1 MMIVMKEGATQAEV
15 DAVIRR
21 VESVGAHAHISA
33 GELVTVIGAIGDREH
48 VANLGLEGAPGVDH
62 LVPILKPYK
71 LASLQYRR
79 GDRTVLEI
87 DGRRIGGEHFATIAG
102 PCTVESREV
111 LLDAARTVRD
121 AGAQFL
127 RGGAYKP
134 RTSPYSFQGL
144 GEAGLRLLAE
154 AKAET
159 GLPIVTELMDVRD
172 LEPVLEVADVVQL
185 GARNMQNYTLLT
197 EVGRAGKPVLLK
209 RGLSATLE
217 ELLMAAEYILKEGNE
232 QVMLCERGIRTYEP
246 SYRFTLDLMAVP
258 VLRELTHL
266 PIVIDPSHA
275 AGKRSLVEPLS
286 LAAAAA
292 GADGIIVE
300 IHPSP
305 EDAVC
310 DGPQALY
317 ADDFAAYLRKLEAAA
332 ELAGKQ
338 FTTVCDAAH
347 AASRVL
353 PRRDRVRIAVL
364 GVGLIGGSIGLAARE
379 YVEDAE
385 VVGFGRDPERLRM
398 AVERGAIH
406 RAAASMDEAV
416 EGAQLCFACAPV
428 GVLPE
433 LVRAALEASGP
444 DTVVTDVG
452 STKQDLVERTPDP
465 RFVGGHPIA
474 GAETAGVEHARADLF
489 QGAVWYLTPHEQSGG
504 LLYERLHRFVVDVG
518 ARPVAVD
525 AETHD
530 RLVAVFSHLP
540 HVLANV
546 LASQAAGRLLEHGEA
561 LRQVGPSFRDM
572 TRVAGANTAMWSD
585 IYRSNRAA
593 IIEEIS
599 AFRRE
604 LDEVEN
610 LLRDGGVE
618 GWNDRARDDRRALLE
633 AGSAEGPVHE
643 LRITVPNRPGIVAQ
657 VALELGRAGVNIVDM
672 ALAPASDMRT
682 GAMTLWIAGDSQ
694 ATRARELI
702 EALGFPV
709 GSE

>member
-111 LLDAARTVRD
+111 LLDAARTVKD

-172 LEPVLEVADVVQL
+172 LDAVLEVADVVQL

-305 EDAVC
+305 EEAVC

-338 FTTVCDAAH
+338 FTTV
-347 AASRVL
+347 
-353 PRRDRVRIAVL
+353 
-364 GVGLIGGSIGLAARE
+364 G
-379 YVEDAE
+379 
-385 VVGFGRDPERLRM
+385 
-398 AVERGAIH
+398 
-406 RAAASMDEAV
+406 
-416 EGAQLCFACAPV
+416 
-428 GVLPE
+428 
-433 LVRAALEASGP
+433 
-444 DTVVTDVG
+444 
-452 STKQDLVERTPDP
+452 
-465 RFVGGHPIA
+465 
-474 GAETAGVEHARADLF
+474 
-489 QGAVWYLTPHEQSGG
+489 
-504 LLYERLHRFVVDVG
+504 
-518 ARPVAVD
+518 
-525 AETHD
+525 
-530 RLVAVFSHLP
+530 
-540 HVLANV
+540 
-546 LASQAAGRLLEHGEA
+546 
-561 LRQVGPSFRDM
+561 
-572 TRVAGANTAMWSD
+572 
-585 IYRSNRAA
+585 
-593 IIEEIS
+593 
-599 AFRRE
+599 
-604 LDEVEN
+604 
-610 LLRDGGVE
+610 
-618 GWNDRARDDRRALLE
+618 
-633 AGSAEGPVHE
+633 
-643 LRITVPNRPGIVAQ
+643 
-657 VALELGRAGVNIVDM
+657 
-672 ALAPASDMRT
+672 
-682 GAMTLWIAGDSQ
+682 
-694 ATRARELI
+694 
-702 EALGFPV
+702 
-709 GSE
+709 